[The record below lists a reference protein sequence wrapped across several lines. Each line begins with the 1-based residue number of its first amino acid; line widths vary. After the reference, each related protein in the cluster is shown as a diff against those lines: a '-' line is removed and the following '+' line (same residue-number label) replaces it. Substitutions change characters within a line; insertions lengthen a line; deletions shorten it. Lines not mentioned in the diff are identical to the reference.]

1 MAWLGAAARE
11 GAALAR
17 VGTARWQPRVAAAT
31 RWAFSEHRLCFME
44 RRHLQLES
52 VSLWQLF
59 ASFMLQ
65 QATGVRAG

>member
-1 MAWLGAAARE
+1 MAAAR
-11 GAALAR
+11 GCGHK
-17 VGTARWQPRVAAAT
+17 V
-31 RWAFSEHRLCFME
+31 AFSEHRLCFME